1 MGSAIIVK
9 SVSRAARAHT
19 RRRCVRDVAF
29 AVLLA
34 SVATL
39 LATACGPTHKQR
51 QQMMLASEDRAEAAA
66 AAKAAANGTG
76 AATPGAPGAEVAH
89 AAPGTVPVPAA
100 PLPPPEVD
108 TESYRLA
115 PGDIISVE
123 FTFHPEENVRAPIRN
138 DGHFN
143 LPIIGDFMAAGYTP
157 EDLRRAIVEKSSVR
171 LKGPVVNVVVVEL
184 AEHRVFVTGQVAR
197 PGFAI
202 YRPGMTAMQAVVER
216 GGFVD
221 DAKTDEIVHIH
232 RVNGQVVNQKIDLK
246 TVYATGGNDT
256 HLLSP
261 NDILVVPRTWVG
273 DADVFVDQ
281 WVRGLLPTIPVPTYD
296 ITPYFLF

>member
-1 MGSAIIVK
+1 MGNAIIV
-9 SVSRAARAHT
+9 SSDART
-19 RRRCVRDVAF
+19 RLARTGRLRPRDVAF

-34 SVATL
+34 IVGVLSATG
-39 LATACGPTHKQR
+39 CGPTHKQR
-51 QQMMLASEDRAEAAA
+51 QQMMIANEERAQAAA
-66 AAKAAANGTG
+66 AAKASANGT
-76 AATPGAPGAEVAH
+76 AVQPAPGTDTAH
-89 AAPGTVPVPAA
+89 AAASGSTVPGLV
-100 PLPPPEVD
+100 PPPEVD
-108 TESYRLA
+108 AERYRLA

-138 DGHFN
+138 DGRFT
-143 LPIIGDFMAAGYTP
+143 LPITGEFMAAGYTP
-157 EDLRRAIVEKSSVR
+157 EDLRRLITDKASVK
-171 LKGPVVNVVVVEL
+171 LKKPVVNVVVVEM

-197 PGFAI
+197 PGFAL
-202 YRPGMTAMQAVVER
+202 YKPGMTAMQAIVER

-232 RVNGQVVNQKIDLK
+232 RVNGQVMNSKLDLQ
-246 TVYATGGNDT
+246 TVYESHGNDT
-256 HLLSP
+256 TELSP

-296 ITPYFLF
+296 ITTYFLF

>member
-1 MGSAIIVK
+1 MGNAIIVR
-9 SVSRAARAHT
+9 SGTRDALRRAGLRRAS
-19 RRRCVRDVAF
+19 DVAF

-34 SVATL
+34 TAGVL
-39 LATACGPTHKQR
+39 LATGCGPTHKQR
-51 QQMMLASEDRAEAAA
+51 QQMMIANEERAQAAA
-66 AAKAAANGTG
+66 AAKASAASGG
-76 AATPGAPGAEVAH
+76 ATQGAPGSDAAH
-89 AAPGTVPVPAA
+89 AAASGTTVPGLV
-100 PLPPPEVD
+100 PPPEVD
-108 TESYRLA
+108 AERYRLA

-138 DGHFN
+138 DGRFT
-143 LPIIGDFMAAGYTP
+143 LPITGEFMAAGYTP
-157 EDLRRAIVEKSSVR
+157 EDLRHLITDKASVK
-171 LKGPVVNVVVVEL
+171 LKKPVVNVVIVEL

-197 PGFAI
+197 PGFAL
-202 YRPGMTAMQAVVER
+202 YKPGMTAMQAIVER

-232 RVNGQVVNQKIDLK
+232 RVNGQVMNSKLDLQ
-246 TVYATGGNDT
+246 TVYESHGNDT
-256 HLLSP
+256 TELSP

-296 ITPYFLF
+296 ITTYFLF